1 MAFWLLPVDSGF
13 CVFHGLEPGTSRRVM
28 RYETFPAIVGKQ
40 TFNKKNTY
48 TDIYIYMNIINI
60 YIFHIYIY
68 IYTCT
73 VYIPPA
79 TLNIKPML
87 HKKSLPADCQSYCW
101 TYLQSPPLSSQYAW
115 HIKLPSSSRRGSQ
128 RPSLESHDG
137 HDKHPSIFPWL
148 NRSKPERFPCRP
160 VKHDHV
166 YMPRT
171 LRYVYHTIR
180 HKTRSLA
187 YTNN

>member
-1 MAFWLLPVDSGF
+1 
-13 CVFHGLEPGTSRRVM
+13 
-28 RYETFPAIVGKQ
+28 
-40 TFNKKNTY
+40 
-48 TDIYIYMNIINI
+48 
-60 YIFHIYIY
+60 
-68 IYTCT
+68 
-73 VYIPPA
+73 
-79 TLNIKPML
+79 ML

-101 TYLQSPPLSSQYAW
+101 TYLQSHPLSSQCAW

-166 YMPRT
+166 YMPRALSKICLPHNT
-171 LRYVYHTIR
+171 AQNKVPCLYQQSALSIIFSTSRANAR
-180 HKTRSLA
+180 HISLLPMLPKAHNAKPLTYWLSLA
-187 YTNN
+187 MSFLIEFVTSLNLLGNQQEALGCPRGANAYRT